1 MLIASLAAALPGGLA
16 WAAPLPTVSYRV
28 SATVGT
34 WQPLE
39 IADVAKTIGETALEV
54 LTKPGLAQ
62 IERVSGKSAEAP
74 AGDYLIEVKGRLLD
88 EAETHTIYLSFG
100 PNKASDLPSFRASD
114 TVVLSKLDRRAMLQK
129 IAESS
134 RKASTE
140 LLALM
145 RPSLERARAGQSL
158 AAPSTLPEDRPLPWK
173 WPDVVIPR
181 DMGKGG
187 QHDLFSKSHDARSA
201 ALRYHASRVRSDDRA
216 SRGALERCALS
227 HSDDDFR
234 RQCLE
239 ALAIES
245 RREPATQRVVIEVFR
260 KDDDSRVLTE
270 ADDQMQYFSGAGRD
284 DAAQA
289 WLEAAAKC
297 RVSGA
302 VEKLGE
308 VPNLDVVI
316 RSCMLACGK
325 KPKYQRSK
333 RSCIELLSPLGY
345 ARRRA
350 ILWRFLEENDGDSP
364 YYLEGAGSGEGSS
377 GTDWQWSV
385 EALLDVS
392 TRWDPELEE
401 LLWRRYQRSLSSFAL
416 DALAGYGAPSPRLA
430 DRLTEALQT
439 AGDHQ
444 VVWGLKRMAAA
455 DPKLRPKIV
464 DALAMMLHSGN
475 YPKNLQK
482 RVLEDAVRDL
492 NKLTQKEGGS

>member
-1 MLIASLAAALPGGLA
+1 MLAPLFVSTSGAA
-16 WAAPLPTVSYRV
+16 AAPLPTVSYRV

-39 IADVAKTIGETALEV
+39 IADVAKTIGETSLEV

-62 IERVSGKSAEAP
+62 IERVSGKSTEAP

-129 IAESS
+129 IAESA

-158 AAPSTLPEDRPLPWK
+158 AVSATLPEDRPLPWK
-173 WPDVVIPR
+173 WPEVVIPR
-181 DMGKGG
+181 DMGRG
-187 QHDLFSKSHDARSA
+187 QHDLFAKNGDARNA
-201 ALRYHASRVRSDDRA
+201 ALRYHASMVRADDRG
-216 SRGALERCALS
+216 SRQALERCALS
-227 HSDDDFR
+227 HTEDDFR
-234 RQCLE
+234 RRCLE
-239 ALAIES
+239 ALAVES
-245 RREPATQRVVIEVFR
+245 RRDPATQRVVIEVYR

-270 ADDQMQYFSGAGRD
+270 ADEQMQYFSGAARD

-289 WLEAAAKC
+289 WLEAAAKG

-316 RSCMLACGK
+316 RGCMVACGN
-325 KPKYQRSK
+325 KPKYQRGK

-350 ILWRFLEENDGDSP
+350 ILWRFLEENDADSP
-364 YYLEGAGSGEGSS
+364 YYLEGAGDREGST
-377 GTDWQWSV
+377 GTDWQWAV
-385 EALLDVS
+385 EAVLEVS

-416 DALAGYGAPSPRLA
+416 DALAGYGAPSPRLV
-430 DRLTEALQT
+430 DRLMEALQT

-444 VVWGLKRMAAA
+444 LVWGLVRMAKA
-455 DPKLRPKIV
+455 DAGLRPKIA
-464 DALAMMLHSGN
+464 DGLAMLAQTGN

-492 NKLTQKEGGS
+492 AKLAKKEGGS